1 MGRQYSITPIG
12 PTIPSTYMDKRVKD
26 NKDYG
31 LSLFKPDIESCMDW
45 LDSRE
50 TCSVVYVSFGSLSTL
65 KEKQIE
71 EIACGLK
78 RSNHYFLWVVREFEK
93 EKIPSSF
100 LDETSEKG
108 LVVTWC
114 PQLQVLAHKAV
125 GCFMTH
131 CGWNSTLEAM
141 SLGVPMVAMPQWA
154 DQTTNAKFVADVWRV
169 GVRVKVG
176 EEGIVAKEEIDLRIR
191 EVMEGETAIEIREN
205 CQKWEKLAKEAVD
218 EGGNSEKNIE
228 KFVAKLAT

>member
-31 LSLFKPDIESCMDW
+31 LSLFKPDTESCMDW

-50 TCSVVYVSFGSLSTL
+50 TCSVVYVSFGSLFIL

-71 EIACGLK
+71 EIACSLK
-78 RSNHYFLWVVREFEK
+78 RSNHYFLWVVREIEK

-154 DQTTNAKFVADVWRV
+154 DQTTNAKFVTDVWRV